1 MTKFNDFINDFPQ
14 IEKYPYPKY
23 TFFSKKISKE
33 NLIQEFI
40 QNWELAGGKSLKIS
54 QKKRL
59 FQEILKFGFLNQ
71 NIIIYSTF
79 SLEID
84 SSIKNEF
91 SFLKEK
97 EIQKPQ
103 DFDNLDVL
111 FVEAKLGVANQG
123 ALWIPKNT
131 LPYDSG
137 LFLCKYQVILLNKKN
152 LFYNMEEA
160 ITKNTKLFK
169 NGGYW
174 IAGPSK
180 TADIEQSLVIGAHGP
195 LTSIAVLY

>member
-1 MTKFNDFINDFPQ
+1 MTKLNDFINDFPQ

-23 TFFSKKISKE
+23 TFSSKKISKE
-33 NLIQEFI
+33 NLIQEFT

-54 QKKRL
+54 EKKRL
-59 FQEILKFGFLNQ
+59 FQEILKFGFLTQ
-71 NIIIYSTF
+71 NASIYSTF

-84 SSIKNEF
+84 SSIKGEF

-131 LPYDSG
+131 LPYDAG
-137 LFLCKYQVILLNKKN
+137 LFLCKHQVILINKKS
-152 LFYNMEEA
+152 LYYNMEEA
-160 ITKNTKLFK
+160 ITKHTKLFK
-169 NGGYW
+169 HGGFW